1 MVLNKKETKNVY
13 VYDEN
18 GKYVKE
24 KILDWTDRSPI
35 SGNWQIPASMTET
48 AIPAVKE
55 GYDLYWNGKAW
66 EYREI
71 PKEEE
76 PAQPEETVSEQS
88 TAYVDANVVEL
99 AETLA
104 LMQAN
109 YEERLQ
115 ALEDRLKTS
124 ESTPVN

>member
-18 GKYVKE
+18 GKYIRE

-35 SGNWQIPASMTET
+35 SGHWQIPANMTET

-55 GYDLYWNGKAW
+55 GVDLYWNGKAW
-66 EYREI
+66 EYRAI

-76 PAQPEETVSEQS
+76 PAQPKETVSEQT
-88 TAYVDANVVEL
+88 TAYVDANIVEL

-109 YEERLQ
+109 YEGRLQ
-115 ALEDRLKTS
+115 ALEDKLKTAETTS
-124 ESTPVN
+124 AN